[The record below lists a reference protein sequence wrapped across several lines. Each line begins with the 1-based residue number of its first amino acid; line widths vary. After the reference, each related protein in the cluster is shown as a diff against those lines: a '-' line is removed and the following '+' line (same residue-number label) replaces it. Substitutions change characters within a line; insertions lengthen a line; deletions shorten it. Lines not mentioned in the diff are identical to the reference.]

1 MSNLHFIELAAYK
14 PPKSIESNQKEWVL
28 YGEDDNHYQYLIN
41 SYNNSTTNNAIINNV
56 VKLAYGKGL
65 KAKDARVKPNEFARF
80 KALMSNDCL
89 KKVLIDLKLL
99 GNFSMQLLF
108 NGKNELVKI
117 EHLPVQLLRANKCNE
132 NGIVEQYW
140 YSDNW
145 EDLRKFPP
153 KPIPAYG
160 FGGEIQILFGG
171 NYSVG
176 QKYYSN
182 VDYLG
187 AIPYATL
194 EENIAE
200 YLINEV
206 QNGFSPTTVVNF
218 NNGVPDEEKQQI
230 TASKVKN
237 TLTGSNGKKVVV
249 AFNEDKDHKTTVDS
263 IPLNDAPAHYSYLS
277 EECMRKIMLGH
288 NVTSPLLFGIASTNG
303 FSSNA
308 DELRNSFILFE
319 NMVIKPLQNVVLE
332 ILDPVLNEAGVNLN
346 LYFETL
352 QPLDIE
358 GDLTSAE
365 ETTLSAEDF
374 SDIEMLEALKGEG
387 VDDEWELVDT
397 REYST
402 GNTSFEEW
410 ANSKIK
416 QKKTTLTKLADI
428 ITQKAND
435 SSVLDKSVYKVRY
448 TYEEKYSSDK
458 TRDFCKQM
466 VRRTANGVVYRLED
480 IDKASRNG
488 VNETF
493 GHKGQPYDLFKY
505 KGGVNCGHFWQE
517 NLYRLKKK
525 TDGSYV
531 EDKALSSSQEVDT
544 IPKSYKPTPAGHKL
558 APIAPK
564 DMPRGGKHPNNK
576 S

>member
-1 MSNLHFIELAAYK
+1 
-14 PPKSIESNQKEWVL
+14 
-28 YGEDDNHYQYLIN
+28 
-41 SYNNSTTNNAIINNV
+41 
-56 VKLAYGKGL
+56 
-65 KAKDARVKPNEFARF
+65 
-80 KALMSNDCL
+80 
-89 KKVLIDLKLL
+89 
-99 GNFSMQLLF
+99 
-108 NGKNELVKI
+108 
-117 EHLPVQLLRANKCNE
+117 
-132 NGIVEQYW
+132 
-140 YSDNW
+140 
-145 EDLRKFPP
+145 
-153 KPIPAYG
+153 
-160 FGGEIQILFGG
+160 
-171 NYSVG
+171 
-176 QKYYSN
+176 
-182 VDYLG
+182 
-187 AIPYATL
+187 
-194 EENIAE
+194 
-200 YLINEV
+200 
-206 QNGFSPTTVVNF
+206 
-218 NNGVPDEEKQQI
+218 
-230 TASKVKN
+230 
-237 TLTGSNGKKVVV
+237 V

-402 GNTSFEEW
+402 ENTSFEDW

-466 VRRTANGVVYRLED
+466 VKRTSNGVVYRLED

-531 EDKALSSSQEVDT
+531 EDKALSSSQ
-544 IPKSYKPTPAGHKL
+544 
-558 APIAPK
+558 
-564 DMPRGGKHPNNK
+564 
-576 S
+576 